1 MKSKTLCCSGKPQG
15 AKIHKEMFKMNLG
28 EKWPT
33 KKVLML
39 KICKENNNWI
49 YAVRF

>member
-1 MKSKTLCCSGKPQG
+1 MKSKTLCCSGKLQD
-15 AKIHKEMFKMNLG
+15 AKIYKEKFEINLG

-39 KICKENNNWI
+39 KICRE
-49 YAVRF
+49 